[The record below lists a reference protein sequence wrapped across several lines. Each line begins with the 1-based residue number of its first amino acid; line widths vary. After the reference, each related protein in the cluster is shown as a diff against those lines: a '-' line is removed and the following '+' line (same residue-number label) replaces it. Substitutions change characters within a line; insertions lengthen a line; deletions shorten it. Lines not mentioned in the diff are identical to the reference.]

1 MFTYVYLIILF
12 IMIIFT
18 NEQRLWIL
26 KLKYNHQK

>member
-18 NEQRLWIL
+18 NERLWIL